1 MWATCRHDHGL
12 TWTEFQDITL
22 AQYEALEERR
32 MIAVRHSRFNAALT
46 ASVVFNAHRSED
58 SEPLSPFDFLPGFE
72 RDPDEEEAEKLR
84 KSAKHAIAVAFSEM
98 GELSA
103 HNVQVEKARMIHR
116 MKANGVEDPEELI
129 REVFPD
135 L

>member
-1 MWATCRHDHGL
+1 MWAICRRDHGL

-22 AQYEALEERR
+22 AQFEALEERR

-46 ASVVFNAHRSED
+46 ASVVYNAHRGED
-58 SEPLSPFDFLPGFE
+58 SEALSPFDFLPGFE
-72 RDPDEEEAEKLR
+72 RDAEEEEAEKMR
-84 KSAKHAIAVAFSEM
+84 KSAKHAIAVAFSQM
-98 GELSA
+98 DGLSA
-103 HNVQVEKARMIHR
+103 HQVRVEKARMIHR
-116 MKANGVEDPEELI
+116 MKLNGVEDPEELI